1 MKNSYLTLLVL
12 LFTCSFSH
20 AQTGVE
26 LVHSGTTTLSWTE
39 DRLYHY
45 QGKCTVKYTLTFAPI
60 SWNGNQAV
68 SELISD
74 QRELIYQELTG
85 EGRPPPDPYSF
96 AGYHVRIARINSS
109 GGWESHT
116 TNLTGGVSS
125 STSAVTYALAYESY
139 AAAQDTNAPVGNL
152 KTFHTATP
160 SNLPVWEPQ
169 VTSPLTE
176 STPLEPVTETF
187 YPITNNTGTDQ
198 FLWLPQI
205 QQGLVIPA
213 GQTYNVPAGDGLY
226 DGYYEFYDIENIAL
240 DVDTGEYMP
249 FGTPSKKGNST
260 FKQVE
265 ATEGSTIFDDIY
277 SQNPDITI
285 IEAEKPYKIETRDG
299 KEWLVQ
305 KDNNKVIGNVETD
318 PTTGKKTIEPFVDPS
333 PPLQIE
339 QPADGV
345 EARLDRLIEIEEE
358 RNQNVSDGLEAAED
372 SRNALDSL
380 TADAVSDV
388 QDIVGE
394 INLTAPNSSN
404 SRTLDFGAVETPLGV
419 VEFKLTGIF
428 TIFNT
433 VMTIFREF
441 AVWVLTLFFGF
452 RGLRKFTE
460 DAKQALTVPQMGVLT
475 GVENLAPAATQTKF
489 LIIAGVIAVTYI
501 AMVGGMGVYYNSQV
515 FSLMGSITPP
525 SSPSIGASGGFGDVV
540 AWVDTNLFPIWLMVQ
555 YFIAYCVA
563 YIVNFIAFF
572 VAAII
577 VKLLNL

>member
-1 MKNSYLTLLVL
+1 MKLLIVIFFAFSCFRLGLFAAVGDSLTTSGP
-12 LFTCSFSH
+12 FTQVYTEVAYYS
-20 AQTGVE
+20 TNE
-26 LVHSGTTTLSWTE
+26 GTVTWT
-39 DRLYHY
+39 
-45 QGKCTVKYTLTFAPI
+45 VTFGAPY
-60 SWNGNQAV
+60 WNGSNIAIPTPV
-68 SELISD
+68 ITADYSNV
-74 QRELIYQELTG
+74 G
-85 EGRPPPDPYSF
+85 HVPPTSF
-96 AGYHVRIARINSS
+96 YGPNNIRIASVLNNWNPNTSDYTYGVRYNS
-109 GGWESHT
+109 
-116 TNLTGGVSS
+116 TNSNYSIILWSNGNGFNGPRSPASVISIH
-125 STSAVTYALAYESY
+125 
-139 AAAQDTNAPVGNL
+139 VGDG
-152 KTFHTATP
+152 
-160 SNLPVWEPQ
+160 E
-169 VTSPLTE
+169 PLTPQYIAE
-176 STPLEPVTETF
+176 TPYVPEPVTETF
-187 YPITNNTGTDQ
+187 YPITNNTATDK

-213 GQTYNVPAGDGLY
+213 GQTYNVPAGDGLF
-226 DGYYEFYDIENIAL
+226 DGYYEFYDTDNIAL

-249 FGTPSKKGNST
+249 FGTPSKKGTTT

-265 ATEGSTIFDDIY
+265 STEGSTIFDDIY

-318 PTTGKKTIEPFVDPS
+318 TTTGKKTIEPFVDPS
-333 PPLQIE
+333 PPLQID
-339 QPADGV
+339 QPVDGV
-345 EARLDRLIEIEEE
+345 EARLDRLIEIEEQ
-358 RNQNVSDGLEAAED
+358 RDQNVIDGLEAAED

-380 TADAVSDV
+380 TADAASDV

-394 INLTAPNSSN
+394 INLTAPNISN
-404 SRTLDFGAVETPLGV
+404 ARTLDFGSVETPLGV
-419 VEFKLTGIF
+419 VEFRLTGIF

-433 VMTIFREF
+433 VMNIFREF

-489 LIIAGVIAVTYI
+489 LIIAGVIAVTYV
-501 AMVGGMGVYYNSQV
+501 AMVGAMGVYYNSQV
-515 FSLMGSITPP
+515 FSLMGSITAP
-525 SSPSIGASGGFGDVV
+525 SSPSIGGSGGFGDVV

-563 YIVNFIAFF
+563 YVVNFIAFF